1 MGERVATCIW
11 RPTLTESAFCRPG
24 NFFSLQNRLFSE
36 FIWVPTT
43 DERFSDP
50 TLSHYCRLLQASV
63 WMQARHFNL
72 RNQLADAISHLTL
85 ICGFKSVKRLIF
97 THFVMGM
104 LYTKTYINFT
114 RRPSICNELQ
124 MWTSS
129 R

>member
-1 MGERVATCIW
+1 MRSVGRA
-11 RPTLTESAFCRPG
+11 
-24 NFFSLQNRLFSE
+24 NFFHCKIVFSLNLSE
-36 FIWVPTT
+36 CQLSHD

-50 TLSHYCRLLQASV
+50 TLSDYSADYYKQVCGCRRDILTYEIE
-63 WMQARHFNL
+63 
-72 RNQLADAISHLTL
+72 LADAISHLTL

-124 MWTSS
+124 M
-129 R
+129 